1 MSKRKSM
8 RSRSMRSRSK
18 SMRSRN
24 KRLRRK
30 QKTQRRWRMHGGVE
44 VRPPPP
50 VPLTQPM
57 PATTGAASQA
67 QVVGDQNAHNNMIH
81 SLSGGRRSG
90 SRRSGSRRSGSRR
103 SGSRRSGS
111 RRSGS
116 RRSGSRRI
124 KKQRGGD
131 IALCPTSLLNGPSG
145 YGYTP
150 QTNCIGPLP
159 SAQDPGAQQ
168 GLIIA
173 AYTKAVGMTNG
184 TYDKH

>member
-1 MSKRKSM
+1 
-8 RSRSMRSRSK
+8 
-18 SMRSRN
+18 
-24 KRLRRK
+24 
-30 QKTQRRWRMHGGVE
+30 
-44 VRPPPP
+44 
-50 VPLTQPM
+50 M

-90 SRRSGSRRSGSRR
+90 SRRSGSRRSGST
-103 SGSRRSGS
+103 
-111 RRSGS
+111 
-116 RRSGSRRI
+116 RSGSRRI

>member
-8 RSRSMRSRSK
+8 RSKSKSKRSRSMRSRSK
-18 SMRSRN
+18 SIRKSKRSRN
-24 KRLRRK
+24 KRLHRK

-67 QVVGDQNAHNNMIH
+67 QVVGDQNAHNNMLH
-81 SLSGGRRSG
+81 SLRGG
-90 SRRSGSRRSGSRR
+90 
-103 SGSRRSGS
+103 

-131 IALCPTSLLNGPSG
+131 IALCPTSLLNGPTG

-150 QTNCIGPLP
+150 QTNCIGPIP

>member
-8 RSRSMRSRSK
+8 RSKSKSKRSRSK
-18 SMRSRN
+18 SIRKSKRSRN
-24 KRLRRK
+24 KRLHRK

-67 QVVGDQNAHNNMIH
+67 QVVGDQNAHNNMLH
-81 SLSGGRRSG
+81 SLRGG
-90 SRRSGSRRSGSRR
+90 
-103 SGSRRSGS
+103 

-131 IALCPTSLLNGPSG
+131 IALCPTSLLNGPTG

-150 QTNCIGPLP
+150 QTNCIGPIP